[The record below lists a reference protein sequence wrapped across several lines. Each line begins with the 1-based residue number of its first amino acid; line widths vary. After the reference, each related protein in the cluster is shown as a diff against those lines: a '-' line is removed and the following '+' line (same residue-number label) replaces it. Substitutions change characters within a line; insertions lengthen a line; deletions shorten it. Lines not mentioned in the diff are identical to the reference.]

1 MKEFDQVKDS
11 VARVSLPQ
19 HLKLVDS
26 SAGIKAESK
35 PTLKIISKTARIAE
49 TGFKILSTLTPTNSN
64 NSDTR
69 PDSVTVSQ
77 DNLGA
82 LFTLFAAQM
91 QFLQQEY
98 ANIVVKNT
106 FDEETSRLFRQF
118 ENHTSAFSSSQLA
131 NVRVAAELAAVSSR
145 QNRRRGREDR
155 GSFSGGFQR
164 GTTAFRRNF
173 SRRPGIYYPATPN
186 PGFPN
191 NRPDSDRHES

>member
-1 MKEFDQVKDS
+1 MAAPQRLKTDYLKEFDQVKDS
-11 VARVSLPQ
+11 VARITLPQ

-26 SAGIKAESK
+26 QTGIKAESK
-35 PTLKIISKTARIAE
+35 RTLEVISKTAHIAE
-49 TGFKILSTLTPTNSN
+49 TGFKILSSLTPTTT
-64 NSDTR
+64 NSDTQ
-69 PDSVTVSQ
+69 PNSVTVSQ

-145 QNRRRGREDR
+145 QNRRRGRED
-155 GSFSGGFQR
+155 GDLVSLDYPVDTWGLLGLPTSG
-164 GTTAFRRNF
+164 N
-173 SRRPGIYYPATPN
+173 
-186 PGFPN
+186 
-191 NRPDSDRHES
+191 